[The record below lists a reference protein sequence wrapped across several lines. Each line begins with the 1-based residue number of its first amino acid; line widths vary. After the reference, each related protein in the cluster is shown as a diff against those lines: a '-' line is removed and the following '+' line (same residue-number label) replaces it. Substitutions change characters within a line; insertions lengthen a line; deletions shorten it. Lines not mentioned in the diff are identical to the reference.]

1 MVSACVLAV
10 CSFTYRF
17 LLPNG
22 TPNLVNLLI
31 ADLHNTTFYSLIV
44 QSPIIVTPL
53 LENIKQI

>member
-1 MVSACVLAV
+1 MVNACILAV

-31 ADLHNTTFYSLIV
+31 ADLHNTTFIFSN
-44 QSPIIVTPL
+44 SAVTYHCDCF
-53 LENIKQI
+53 IRKY